1 MEDWKTQLEFSR
13 DRKRYDLYSS
23 YCRRFSKDKSTFG
36 SQKRNYSFRPDGIQK
51 HEISET
57 HKTAKLA
64 HDAINAQPGMSPLEA
79 CLINMEKEA
88 LK

>member
-1 MEDWKTQLEFSR
+1 MIC
-13 DRKRYDLYSS
+13 S

-36 SQKRNYSFRPDGIQK
+36 SQKSNYSFRPDGIQK

-64 HDAINAQPGMSPLEA
+64 HDAIDAQPGMSPLEA
-79 CLINMEKEA
+79 CLINMIA
-88 LK
+88 